1 MNFAE
6 FWGKIK
12 DFFINNYVNII
23 MFVCVLFIGLVLVKI
38 VLNVSRRLLN
48 KSKIEKITQNFILA
62 FIKFFA
68 YLLLLLGLLSIMG
81 IAITGVI
88 TAFSACLLAV
98 GVALKDNIAN
108 LANGIIIVSTG
119 MFKCGDFVSIDGSD
133 ATGQVVKI
141 NFLFTT
147 LLTTDNKKITLPNN
161 MIVSNAVTNFGANNT
176 RRVDFNFSVAYESD
190 VELVKK
196 IVIDVIKSN
205 GCVRLDLKE
214 PFCRLK
220 NLGASSI
227 DFFAHCW
234 VDSEDYWD
242 VYYYVIEN
250 VFNEFKRNN
259 ISIPYNQLEIRN
271 RVDEVVMPVEGEKLG
286 ERVEKVRS
294 ENFVIDLENDS
305 LTDILK
311 KKRVYEQKL
320 KRERKKK
327 LEAKKHEQEVRKH
340 ELEEQ
345 KLKKAAE
352 KAEKEGKKV
361 NKQQAKVKEK
371 NATLKNQS
379 EETSNSDDNKK

>member
-1 MNFAE
+1 MDFAA
-6 FWGKIK
+6 FWQKIK

-23 MFVCVLFIGLVLVKI
+23 MFVCVLLIGLVLVKI
-38 VLNVSRRLLN
+38 IINVSRRILN

-68 YLLLLLGLLSIMG
+68 YLVLLLALLSIMG

-133 ATGQVVKI
+133 ATGQVIKI

-147 LLTTDNKKITLPNN
+147 LLTTDNKRITLPNN
-161 MIVSNAVTNFGANNT
+161 MIVSNAVTNFGANNP

-196 IVIDVIKSN
+196 IILDVIKSN

-220 NLGASSI
+220 TLGASSI

-259 ISIPYNQLEIRN
+259 ISIPFNQLEIRN
-271 RVDEVVMPVEGEKLG
+271 RVDEVVMPVTGEKLA

-294 ENFVIDLENDS
+294 ESFAIDLENDS
-305 LTDILK
+305 LTDMLK
-311 KKRVYEQKL
+311 KTRVYEQKL
-320 KRERKKK
+320 KKER
-327 LEAKKHEQEVRKH
+327 AKKAEDKKQKQQEQAK
-340 ELEEQ
+340 
-345 KLKKAAE
+345 KKAA
-352 KAEKEGKKV
+352 
-361 NKQQAKVKEK
+361 NK
-371 NATLKNQS
+371 N
-379 EETSNSDDNKK
+379 NKKSPKNKNVNTEENRADNDSE